1 MVFSENLHDATALHR
16 LHDHRLMELQFS
28 QMGRIGKIAHQIKG
42 AIRMVTDLGGFLP
55 ILLTLSA
62 FFLGWRA
69 VGIMANCDNPLVVV
83 LSGSME
89 PAYRRGDLLLLHK
102 ISKVNIGDVIV
113 FSLPGRTV
121 PIVHRVHGVH
131 EDGGTLLFLTKGDNN
146 ELDDRTLYPEGYH
159 WVRDEDAAGKVFA
172 IIPNAGFLTILSEDR
187 PWIKFF
193 ALSVAILWGCI
204 SGG

>member
-1 MVFSENLHDATALHR
+1 MVFSETLHDATALHR

-28 QMGRIGKIAHQIKG
+28 QMGRIGKIANQIKSV
-42 AIRMVTDLGGFLP
+42 IRMVTDLGGFLP

-89 PAYRRGDLLLLHK
+89 PAYHRGDLLLLHK

-159 WVRDEDAAGKVFA
+159 WVRDEDATGKVFA
-172 IIPNAGFLTILSEDR
+172 IIPNAGFLTI
-187 PWIKFF
+187 
-193 ALSVAILWGCI
+193 
-204 SGG
+204 